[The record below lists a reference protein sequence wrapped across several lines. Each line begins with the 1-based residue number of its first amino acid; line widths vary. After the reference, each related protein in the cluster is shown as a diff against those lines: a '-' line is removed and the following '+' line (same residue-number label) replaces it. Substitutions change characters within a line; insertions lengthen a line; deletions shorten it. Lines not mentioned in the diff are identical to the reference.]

1 MTMLLKSLLTLTLA
15 GSIASQAHAASPGE
29 EGFRRL
35 GGGTDLQDRV
45 SNVHEVLQTEIIWSG
60 APRRV

>member
-1 MTMLLKSLLTLTLA
+1 MLPTGVLALTLA
-15 GSIASQAHAASPGE
+15 GSIASHARAASPGE

-60 APRRV
+60 ARRRV